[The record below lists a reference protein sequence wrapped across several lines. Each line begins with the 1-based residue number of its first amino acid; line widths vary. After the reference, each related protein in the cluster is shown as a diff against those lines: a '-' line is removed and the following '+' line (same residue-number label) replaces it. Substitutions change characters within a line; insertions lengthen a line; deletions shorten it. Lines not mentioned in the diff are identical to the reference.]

1 MKKFYFL
8 LIISNFF
15 LASCVGNK
23 VVKPSQKPAPPVA
36 SKPAPPVASAPT
48 VQAPNSTNNADAQIG
63 DNSKKPGG
71 YYLDDGPE
79 ANPPQNLDS
88 IPDAT
93 PKKEPF
99 LARSN
104 MPYKALG
111 QTYIPMATSQDYK
124 VRGLASWYGKRF
136 HGKKTSSGEIYDMYG
151 MTAAH
156 TTLPL
161 PSYAKVTNL
170 ANGRSVIVRIN
181 DRGPFKSTRI
191 IDLSYAAAYKL
202 RLLGKGSGMV
212 EVETIHPENTIAK
225 NTPIST
231 IANTEMPA
239 ETATLEDQLKAPP
252 QPLPVANE
260 PKPVPVNQQVT
271 NQANS
276 SSATPKYFIQA
287 GVFRNED
294 NAEALKGKIQS
305 LQIEQNA
312 GIYRV
317 YNDGLHRILLG
328 PYDTKEAA
336 ELTAADIRKR
346 LNIAAI
352 ITNQ

>member
-1 MKKFYFL
+1 MKKIYFL
-8 LIISNFF
+8 IILSSLFLIN
-15 LASCVGNK
+15 CGGNK
-23 VVKPSQKPAPPVA
+23 AVKTSQRPSPPVA
-36 SKPAPPVASAPT
+36 NLPASSSPSSPAPEGSNSAD
-48 VQAPNSTNNADAQIG
+48 QQIG

-79 ANPPQNLDS
+79 ANPPPNLDS

-93 PKKEPF
+93 PKKEPL

-104 MPYKALG
+104 VPYKALG
-111 QTYIPMATSQDYK
+111 QTYIPMTTSQDYK

-151 MTAAH
+151 MSAAH
-156 TTLPL
+156 PTLPL

-202 RLLGKGSGMV
+202 RLLSKGSGMV
-212 EVETIHPENTIAK
+212 EVETIHTDNIVTNATAIPSTETIA
-225 NTPIST
+225 TT
-231 IANTEMPA
+231 A
-239 ETATLEDQLKAPP
+239 EASPLDDQLQSPP
-252 QPLPVANE
+252 QPLPTASE
-260 PKPVPVNQQVT
+260 PKPVPVVQQ
-271 NQANS
+271 APEHAS
-276 SSATPKYFIQA
+276 SPSNVPKYYIQA
-287 GVFRNED
+287 GVFKNEE
-294 NAEALKGKIQS
+294 NAEVLKGKIQGI
-305 LQIEQNA
+305 QIDKNI

-328 PYDTKEAA
+328 PYDSKQAA
-336 ELTAADIRKR
+336 EYTATDIRKQ
-346 LNIAAI
+346 LNTSTI
-352 ITNQ
+352 IINQ